1 MVVFFMLDDSSLECF
16 RLTKLSTRWI
26 KILLF
31 LGFELLKLCIRP
43 IQLWKK
49 FRVVIVDVDKRVSS
63 LTNKK
68 ISCISLCMDV
78 RIHLCVR
85 LI

>member
-1 MVVFFMLDDSSLECF
+1 MLMLERRSKGVVFEE
-16 RLTKLSTRWI
+16 
-26 KILLF
+26 ILLVPWCLLVVRF
-31 LGFELLKLCIRP
+31 L
-43 IQLWKK
+43 QL
-49 FRVVIVDVDKRVSS
+49 FVVVVPVVDVDKRVSS